1 MSEKEK
7 TKNIIR
13 DLKDFKDQLHS
24 FFNENEES
32 LLSGDWGN
40 IERIEKL
47 DNLLLVIIEKAE
59 KLEKQLNRK
68 GGEAVS
74 ENRFS
79 EFNESERSEI
89 TSALRIQFDRL
100 NSKVFTEE
108 WKQFIEI
115 RKGIIK
121 KLIKELQQTFER

>member
-68 GGEAVS
+68 GGEAG
-74 ENRFS
+74 E
-79 EFNESERSEI
+79 
-89 TSALRIQFDRL
+89 
-100 NSKVFTEE
+100 
-108 WKQFIEI
+108 
-115 RKGIIK
+115 
-121 KLIKELQQTFER
+121 